1 MASARVHIHDEVR
14 DGSAGGWQLCFQR
27 VTFTYDDG
35 SPDQD
40 GYRFIWRRPN
50 ETLQAARGQARIPD
64 AATHDRLI
72 KAAKSEG
79 WFH

>member
-14 DGSAGGWQLCFQR
+14 DHAADDWELCFQR
-27 VTFTYDDG
+27 VTFKYDDS
-35 SPDQD
+35 SPAQD

-50 ETLQAARGQARIPD
+50 GTLQAARGQARIPD

-72 KAAKSEG
+72 QAAKSEG
-79 WFH
+79 WFT